1 MKSIFSRPIAAL
13 TVAVVA
19 LLSLSSVSAA
29 DLSGYLVGFGENAHP
44 RELSPQTRVLLSGG
58 QYSSM
63 INKDGKFIFTN
74 VPEGT
79 YLLEVQSPQYNYPTV
94 KVTLAGKET
103 KANLVSFGFDW
114 SNNDNPLQFPLT
126 LVPRAPTTFFIPR
139 EGFKISSLFANPM
152 MLMMGASV
160 LMLFVMP
167 KLMANMDAEQMEEMQ
182 GMQDDMQ
189 MPSFEMP
196 DISATLAK
204 FSTGGASSSSSPQVT
219 SGKKRQ

>member
-1 MKSIFSRPIAAL
+1 MKSIFSRPIGAL

-103 KANLVSFGFDW
+103 KANLVSLGFDW

>member
-1 MKSIFSRPIAAL
+1 MKSIFLRPIAAL

-103 KANLVSFGFDW
+103 KANLVSLGFDW